1 MIGQPRQRPKA
12 HLSTK
17 GPKAARRCA
26 GPPGSPLAS
35 PSNTH
40 PSSSPCERY
49 QPEGEHAPRY
59 FLVQLQRLSARC
71 ASSPCP
77 YSLCHPQS
85 TPSLSVPPSNRNVSH
100 QSLGVP
106 KSLHQSILSLE
117 LYVRQKHASRACE
130 VNVFASLDKSGG
142 RAINNNSTLPTLRYT
157 AVSGSTNIPS
167 TRISLWRQFTFKHVA
182 ELTRPDSDFVHEL
195 VAMGKKR

>member
-1 MIGQPRQRPKA
+1 MQA
-12 HLSTK
+12 HPDHRL
-17 GPKAARRCA
+17 PARA
-26 GPPGSPLAS
+26 THTLAPHLAS
-35 PSNTH
+35 GISLKGSTRRDIFQFSYRGYRQDAH
-40 PSSSPCERY
+40 FH
-49 QPEGEHAPRY
+49 HAHI
-59 FLVQLQRLSARC
+59 RC
-71 ASSPCP
+71 V
-77 YSLCHPQS
+77 
-85 TPSLSVPPSNRNVSH
+85 TPGLLTPLLSVPPSNRNVSH

-106 KSLHQSILSLE
+106 KSLYQSILSLE

-195 VAMGKKR
+195 VAMGKKP